1 MIFHENMLFYQLY
14 YWVNEITNRYS
25 NNNCSQSNTL
35 HYYEFHIHFDVK
47 YKAWITNDYVFFV
60 SDTIKFD
67 IIITCPSS
75 ICCCWNEKRLFSCCK
90 SYYFHL
96 QLCTPYKF
104 MTVQGLQ
111 HKVPPTGYCSNSV
124 SITRGILGPCHLYIV
139 FI

>member
-1 MIFHENMLFYQLY
+1 MKICFFMNTIIELTDTQIRIVYYQIQKKY
-14 YWVNEITNRYS
+14 V
-25 NNNCSQSNTL
+25 TL
-35 HYYEFHIHFDVK
+35 LGVSHSFNVK
-47 YKAWITNDYVFFV
+47 YKAWITNDYIFFV

-124 SITRGILGPCHLYIV
+124 SITRRILGPCHLYIV
-139 FI
+139 FIYSM